1 MERLGEKEMH
11 RLEDI
16 GHESLWAYN
25 EVREHF
31 NVGGL

>member
-1 MERLGEKEMH
+1 MEQLGEKEMH

-16 GHESLWAYN
+16 EHESLWVYN
-25 EVREHF
+25 VVSEHF

>member
-16 GHESLWAYN
+16 GHESLWVYN
-25 EVREHF
+25 GVSEHF
-31 NVGGL
+31 DVGGL